1 MQRGLVFIVTALLVV
16 VGVGMV
22 LSFTAGG
29 MMFGLGCFTAAL
41 ALWLLHRGVMALEL
55 SADLL
60 AQGLPQRKELTSG
73 HVVAEDDPEATARRS
88 EASREASRPSQP
100 VVVGDERARV

>member
-22 LSFTAGG
+22 LIFTPGG
-29 MMFGLGCFTAAL
+29 VIFGLGCFTVAL
-41 ALWLLHRGVMALEL
+41 VLWLVYRGVTALEL

-60 AQGLPQRKELTSG
+60 AQGLLQRKELTSG

-100 VVVGDERARV
+100 VVAGD

>member
-1 MQRGLVFIVTALLVV
+1 MQRSLVYLVSTLLVV

-29 MMFGLGCFTAAL
+29 VMFGLGCFTAAL
-41 ALWLLHRGVMALEL
+41 VLWLVYKGVTALEL

-60 AQGLPQRKELTSG
+60 AQGLLQRKELTSG
-73 HVVAEDDPEATARRS
+73 HVVAEDDPEATARRL

-100 VVVGDERARV
+100 VVARD

>member
-1 MQRGLVFIVTALLVV
+1 MQRGLVFIVSALLVV

-29 MMFGLGCFTAAL
+29 VMFGLGCFTAAL
-41 ALWLLHRGVMALEL
+41 VLWLVYRGVTALEL

-60 AQGLPQRKELTSG
+60 AQGLLQRKELTSG
-73 HVVAEDDPEATARRS
+73 QVVAKDDLEATARRS
-88 EASREASRPSQP
+88 EASREASGPSQS
-100 VVVGDERARV
+100 VVVGD